1 MAMMEQIH
9 AKSYSHILRRFCHLV
24 KTNYLLDTWVI
35 EEPHLKYKADKI
47 IENYHKLWGKEAS
60 IYDQY
65 IARVSSV
72 FLETFLFY
80 SGFTTHFI
88 LLDKVK

>member
-1 MAMMEQIH
+1 MRKVILISSLH
-9 AKSYSHILRRFCHLV
+9 YYHLAKPIIYWIL
-24 KTNYLLDTWVI
+24 VI
-35 EEPHLKYKADKI
+35 EEPHLKYKSDKI
-47 IENYHKLWGKEAS
+47 VENYHKLWGKEAS

-80 SGFTTHFI
+80 SGFYYP
-88 LLDKVK
+88 LYLAGQGKNDYVR